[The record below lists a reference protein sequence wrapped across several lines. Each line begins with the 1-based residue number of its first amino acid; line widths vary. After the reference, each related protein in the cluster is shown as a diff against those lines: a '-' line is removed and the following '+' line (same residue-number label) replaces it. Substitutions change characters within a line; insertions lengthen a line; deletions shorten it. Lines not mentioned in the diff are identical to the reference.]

1 MRLPNFLLF
10 LVICT
15 ALSYVKCDM
24 FTSVYRMEGALRDS
38 FSDII
43 NDLDTYVEEE
53 VQKLNELSGWVDSS
67 YYKFNLWYDKL
78 FKDMKFQAE
87 WSRK

>member
-1 MRLPNFLLF
+1 
-10 LVICT
+10 
-15 ALSYVKCDM
+15 M

-53 VQKLNELSGWVDSS
+53 VQKLNELSGWVNSP
-67 YYKFNLWYDKL
+67 YYKFMIWYDKRV
-78 FKDMKFQAE
+78 KDMKFKEE